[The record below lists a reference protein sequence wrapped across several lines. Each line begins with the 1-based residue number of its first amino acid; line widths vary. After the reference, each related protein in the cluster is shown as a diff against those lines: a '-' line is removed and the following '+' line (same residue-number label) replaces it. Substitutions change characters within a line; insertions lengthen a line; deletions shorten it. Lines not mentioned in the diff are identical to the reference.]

1 MTTTFPIAWVLR
13 ASTVGFAV
21 GCRVPPREIKP
32 DTSIPNFGNLVKV
45 LLPDGITI
53 FGLIYDVQVRDDPA
67 VRQLILAGDIEQ
79 AIIEDQRQ
87 NRLVPVEISV
97 LTVGYQRDSEIIQGL
112 PPQPPISLDSLTLC
126 TDTDIKAFS
135 KNKNST
141 NEDIKFKFDYIR
153 LILNAPQIPADEL
166 LIANLLQVSS
176 VHPPESRRQ
185 FLLEAGRE
193 LARLLSFD
201 LVRLEGILRRIKP

>member
-1 MTTTFPIAWVLR
+1 MTTAFPVGWVLR

-21 GCRVPPREIKP
+21 GCRVLQPSTPH
-32 DTSIPNFGNLVKV
+32 FGDLVKV
-45 LLPDGITI
+45 SLPDGMNI

-67 VRQLILAGDIEQ
+67 VRQLILAGELEPE
-79 AIIEDQRQ
+79 AILDQRE
-87 NRLVPVEISV
+87 NRLVPIELSV
-97 LTVGYQRDSEIIQGL
+97 LVVGYQREGEPPVQGL

-126 TDTDIKAFS
+126 DDADMRTFTKQL
-135 KNKNST
+135 
-141 NEDIKFKFDYIR
+141 DYLR
-153 LILNAPQIPADEL
+153 LVLNALQIPSDEL
-166 LIANLLQVSS
+166 LIANLRRAAAVRS
-176 VHPPESRRQ
+176 PETRRQ